1 MTGAAAS
8 PLGNT
13 RSFGFDRLPAEALFL
28 LSAIAQY
35 SGAVIAKKLFDEVD
49 AGTVALIRVASAAVA
64 LVLVTRAWRRSWTVD
79 DVRAA
84 AFFGVATAAMNLF
97 FYLGIQRID
106 LGVGVAIEFI
116 GPISVAAAR
125 TRSRRNWIALVFA
138 AAGVLVLAGLELD
151 NGDPVGLV
159 LMLCASACWA
169 GYIVLGARVSRRGT
183 ETQGLSSLGLGL
195 IIGALVIS
203 PFGFRDLGTVFAS
216 GDLVVRCV
224 AVGMFST
231 AIGYGIDQWV
241 LKRMPTRRYAL
252 MLALLPVVAVIA
264 GTLFLGERP
273 TLLDGVGMALVLIG
287 VVTQERA
294 T

>member
-1 MTGAAAS
+1 MIEATIPSQPDHGS
-8 PLGNT
+8 LGLH
-13 RSFGFDRLPAEALFL
+13 RLPAEALFL

-35 SGAVIAKKLFDEVD
+35 TGAVIAKKLFDEVE

-64 LVLVTRAWRRSWTVD
+64 LVLFTRAWKRRWTRD

-97 FYLGIQRID
+97 FYLAIQRID

-125 TRSRRNWIALVFA
+125 TRSPRNWLALLFA
-138 AAGVLVLAGLELD
+138 ASGVMVLAGLELD
-151 NGDPVGLV
+151 QGDPVGLV

-169 GYIVLGARVSRRGT
+169 GYIVLGARVSRTGT
-183 ETQGLSSLGLGL
+183 ETQGLSTLGVGL
-195 IIGALVIS
+195 ILGAFVIS
-203 PFGFRDLGTVFAS
+203 PFGFRDLGTVFSS
-216 GDLVVRCV
+216 GELIVRCV

-273 TLLDGVGMALVLIG
+273 RLPDGIGMLLVLIG
-287 VVTQERA
+287 VVMQER
-294 T
+294 TT